1 MTRRTTLMYNYLL
14 KLLSQNYFRI
24 EDNIE
29 DNTMA
34 PSLFFNVQKGKIV

>member
-14 KLLSQNYFRI
+14 KLVSQNYFRV

-29 DNTMA
+29 NTMA